1 MRIDVLGTR
10 GFPGI
15 QGGVE
20 RHCERLYPQMRD
32 LSIRVFRRKPYV
44 QKSDVSYPNIS
55 FTDLP
60 STRISGFEAVLHSLL
75 ATLVAMF
82 SKADIVHIHNI
93 GPAMFAPLLRLAGK
107 KVVLTYHSANYEHD
121 KWNAFAKAIL
131 RLSERIAL
139 TFANRIVFV
148 NKFQMQRYSES
159 VKSKSTYIPNGIV
172 PTNPSPNTDF
182 LDKLGVAPKKYILS
196 VGRITPEKGFDL
208 LVSAYNRLDTDVKL
222 VIAGAPDQNSKH
234 LDELK
239 SIAGGNSNVV
249 FAGFTD
255 GDNLAQLYTNALAY
269 VLASRIEGFPLVLLE
284 AINFDLPLLVSD
296 IEATHLLKLSPKSY
310 FTASDDNAIFNKLS
324 EFLSEPDKTSY
335 KCTCEKAAD
344 YSWYSI
350 ARQTVEVY
358 KKALG
363 K

>member
-20 RHCERLYPQMRD
+20 RHCERLYPQMGNQ
-32 LSIRVFRRKPYV
+32 SIRVFRRKPYV
-44 QKSDVSYPNIS
+44 KPLQNPYSNIT

-60 STRISGFEAVLHSLL
+60 STRVSGFETVLHSLL
-75 ATLVAMF
+75 ATVIAMF
-82 SKADIVHIHNI
+82 SSADVVHIHNI
-93 GPAMFAPLLRLAGK
+93 GPAMFAPLLRIAGK

-131 RLSERIAL
+131 KMSERIAL
-139 TFANRIVFV
+139 TSANQIIFV

-159 VKSKSTYIPNGIV
+159 VKRKSTYIPNGIV
-172 PTNPSPNTDF
+172 PVGPSPNTNF
-182 LDKLGVAPKKYILS
+182 LEQIGVRPKKYILS

-208 LVSAYNRLDTDVKL
+208 LISAYKRLNTDIKL
-222 VIAGAPDQNSKH
+222 VIAGAPDQDSKY
-234 LDELK
+234 LDKLK
-239 SIAGGNSNVV
+239 SIAGNNSNIV
-249 FAGFTD
+249 FSGFTD
-255 GDNLAQLYTNALAY
+255 GDNLAQLYTNASAY

-296 IEATHLLKLSPKSY
+296 IEATHLLKLSAKSY
-310 FTASDDNAIFNKLS
+310 FSSNDGDALFNKLS
-324 EFLSEPDKTSY
+324 DFLSEKDKASY
-335 KCTCEKAAD
+335 KCISEKASD
-344 YSWYSI
+344 YSWESI
-350 ARQTVEVY
+350 AQKTIEVY
-358 KKALG
+358 KKALS